1 MKILNLKS
9 LGLIGVFALALVMP
23 LFISD
28 YWQYV
33 YTVAFFYAIMA
44 SSWNLLGGYTGQFSL
59 AHHTFGM
66 LGAYTSAMLMA
77 KAGAPFW
84 LSIPAAIAVTMF
96 LSLLLG
102 VVCLRVHGLYLALIT
117 WAFAEVIRNYLRM
130 HYAFTGGDRG
140 LDAPLL
146 FGTLQPT
153 PYYYFF
159 LGLTIVC
166 VVLIAVLMR
175 SRIGYYLRSIRDD
188 AIAARSMGVNI
199 VRYKVLAFIIASG
212 MAGMA
217 GAFYG
222 HSIGLIS
229 PVLGDFNEMAMII
242 IFVVIGGMRTQAG
255 PIVGAIAVRITME
268 LLREQSEI
276 RIIILSALVI
286 IIMRFFNGGMMEFI
300 RRGRKLLARDKEP
313 VSAFEK

>member
-1 MKILNLKS
+1 MNLFNVKIPA
-9 LGLIGVFALALVMP
+9 LIVAIATALVLP
-23 LFISD
+23 FFISD

-33 YTVAFFYAIMA
+33 FTVAFFYAIMA
-44 SSWNLLGGYTGQFSL
+44 ASWNLLGGYTGQFSL

-66 LGAYTSAMLMA
+66 LGAYASVLLMD

-84 LSIPAAIAVTMF
+84 LSIPAAIVLTVL
-96 LSLLLG
+96 LSWLLG

-159 LGLTIVC
+159 LGLILFC
-166 VVLIAVLMR
+166 VALIAVLMR
-175 SRIGYYLRSIRDD
+175 SRIGYYLRAIRDD

-199 VRYKVLAFIIASG
+199 VRYKVLAFILASG
-212 MAGMA
+212 IAGMA

-242 IFVVIGGMRTQAG
+242 IFVVIGGMRTQCG
-255 PIVGAIAVRITME
+255 PIIGAIVIRITME

-286 IIMRFFNGGMMEFI
+286 LIMRFFNGGLMEFV
-300 RRGRKLLARDKEP
+300 RRVQKWLGREKDP
-313 VSAFEK
+313 VSAYE

>member
-1 MKILNLKS
+1 MKLFNLKNLS
-9 LGLIGVFALALVMP
+9 LIIAFAIALLLP
-23 LFISD
+23 AYISD

-33 YTVAFFYAIMA
+33 FTVAFFYAIMA
-44 SSWNLLGGYTGQFSL
+44 ASWNLLGGYTGQFSL

-66 LGAYTSAMLMA
+66 LGAYASALLMA
-77 KAGAPFW
+77 KAGASFW
-84 LSIPAAIAVTMF
+84 LSIPAAIAFTML

-102 VVCLRVHGLYLALIT
+102 IVCLRVHGLYLALIT

-140 LDAPLL
+140 MDAPLL

-159 LGLTIVC
+159 LGLTLFC
-166 VVLIAVLMR
+166 VALIAVLMR

-199 VRYKVLAFIIASG
+199 VRYKVLAFIVASAI
-212 MAGMA
+212 AGMA

-242 IFVVIGGMRTQAG
+242 IFVVIGGMRTQIG

-286 IIMRFFNGGMMEFI
+286 LIMRFFNGGLMELVRRI
-300 RRGRKLLARDKEP
+300 RRWFVREKDP
-313 VSAFEK
+313 VSAYE

>member
-1 MKILNLKS
+1 MRKNYLKS
-9 LGLIGVFALALVMP
+9 IGLSAALAVALLMP
-23 LFISD
+23 AFVSD

-33 YTVAFFYAIMA
+33 FTVAFFYAIMA
-44 SSWNLLGGYTGQFSL
+44 ASWNLLGGYTGQFSL

-66 LGAYTSAMLMA
+66 LGAYVSALLMS

-84 LSIPAAIAVTMF
+84 LSVPAAIAFTMF
-96 LSLLLG
+96 MSLLLG
-102 VVCLRVHGLYLALIT
+102 IVCLRVHGLYLALIT

-159 LGLTIVC
+159 LGLTVLCII
-166 VVLIAVLMR
+166 LIAVLMR

-199 VRYKVLAFIIASG
+199 VRYKVLAFILASG

-242 IFVVIGGMRTQAG
+242 IFVVIGGMRTQSG
-255 PIVGAIAVRITME
+255 PIVGAITVRITME

-286 IIMRFFNGGMMEFI
+286 IIMRFFNGGLMELVRRI
-300 RRGRKLLARDKEP
+300 RKWTGREKEP
-313 VSAFEK
+313 VSAYQ

>member
-1 MKILNLKS
+1 MKLFNLKILGFIIVVS
-9 LGLIGVFALALVMP
+9 IALVLP
-23 LFISD
+23 VFISD

-33 YTVAFFYAIMA
+33 FTVAFFYAIMA
-44 SSWNLLGGYTGQFSL
+44 ASWNLLGGYTGQFSL

-66 LGAYTSAMLMA
+66 LGAYASSLLMA

-84 LSIPAAIAVTMF
+84 LSIPAAIAFTMF

-102 VVCLRVHGLYLALIT
+102 IVCLRVHGLYLALIT

-159 LGLTIVC
+159 LGLTVLC
-166 VVLIAVLMR
+166 VLLIAVLMR

-212 MAGMA
+212 IAGMA

-222 HSIGLIS
+222 HTISLIS

-242 IFVVIGGMRTQAG
+242 IFVVIGGMRTQSG
-255 PIVGAIAVRITME
+255 PIVGAITVRITME

-286 IIMRFFNGGMMEFI
+286 IIMRFFNGGMMEFV
-300 RRGRKLLARDKEP
+300 RRVRKWFGKEKEP
-313 VSAFEK
+313 VSAYQ

>member
-1 MKILNLKS
+1 MKILVAV
-9 LGLIGVFALALVMP
+9 IALATALVLP
-23 LFISD
+23 FFISD

-33 YTVAFFYAIMA
+33 FSVALFYAIMA
-44 SSWNLLGGYTGQFSL
+44 ASWNLLGGYTGQFSL

-66 LGAYTSAMLMA
+66 LGAYASALLMA
-77 KAGAPFW
+77 KAGASFW
-84 LSIPAAIAVTMF
+84 LSVPAAIAFTMF

-102 VVCLRVHGLYLALIT
+102 IVCLRVHGLYLALIT

-140 LDAPLL
+140 LEAPLL

-159 LGLTIVC
+159 IGLTLCC
-166 VVLIAVLMR
+166 VVLIALLMR
-175 SRIGYYLRSIRDD
+175 SRVGYYLRSIRDD
-188 AIAARSMGVNI
+188 PIAARSMGVNI
-199 VRYKVLAFIIASG
+199 VRYKVLAFIVASG
-212 MAGMA
+212 IAGMA

-242 IFVVIGGMRTQAG
+242 IFVVIGGMRTQSG
-255 PIVGAIAVRITME
+255 PIVGAITVRIAME

-286 IIMRFFNGGMMEFI
+286 IVMRFFNGGLMELV
-300 RRGRKLLARDKEP
+300 RRVRSWVGKDKEA
-313 VSAFEK
+313 VSAFQG